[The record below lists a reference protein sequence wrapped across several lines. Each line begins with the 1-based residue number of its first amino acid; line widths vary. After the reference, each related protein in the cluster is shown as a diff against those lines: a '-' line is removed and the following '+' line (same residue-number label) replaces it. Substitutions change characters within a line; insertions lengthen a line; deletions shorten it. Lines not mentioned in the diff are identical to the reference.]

1 MNAHADR
8 TLVRRQSR
16 HSPLGRFTRWV
27 NTKWRA
33 HRARRLEEE
42 TVVYLSAMD
51 SKLLNDI
58 GVDIGTLAD
67 FPGEPSSVD
76 TANIVTLPLSS
87 DRRNPS

>member
-1 MNAHADR
+1 MNAHAHR
-8 TLVRRQSR
+8 PLARRHPR
-16 HSPLGRFTRWV
+16 HSPLVRFTAWV

-58 GVDIGTLAD
+58 GMDAATLAD
-67 FPGEPSSVD
+67 LTKEPAPAN
-76 TANIVTLPLSS
+76 TANIVVLPRPS
-87 DRRNPS
+87 DRRERS